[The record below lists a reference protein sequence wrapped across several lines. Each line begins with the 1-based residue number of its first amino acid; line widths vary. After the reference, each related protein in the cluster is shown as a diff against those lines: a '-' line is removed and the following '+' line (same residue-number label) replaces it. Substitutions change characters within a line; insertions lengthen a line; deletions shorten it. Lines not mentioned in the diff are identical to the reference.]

1 MSRLLLLL
9 AIAAIAYTLYK
20 KMKAQAEARKDIQPK
35 ADTNTDHTMRKC
47 KKCGVH
53 LPEQEAVNY
62 QTLYFC
68 SEEHKKQYLESQA
81 KSKPDE

>member
-9 AIAAIAYTLYK
+9 AIGVIAYTLYK
-20 KMKAQAEARKDIQPK
+20 KMQAQAKARKDLQPK
-35 ADTNTDHTMRKC
+35 TDESSDHTMRKC

-53 LPEQEAVNY
+53 LPEQEAVTY

-68 SEEHKKQYLESQA
+68 SEEHKQQYLESQP
-81 KSKPDE
+81 KSKQDE